1 MNRLLGVVALLL
13 ALSGLSYAASCDNI
27 AKCTIE
33 PAGAVTAGAQGWVFA
48 VTTVSATDSATV
60 GCTDTTAVVAGATT
74 SMTVLVSPQGAPL
87 GAGAGNITWA
97 GYATAGNVVVRL
109 CTTVAVTA
117 AATVYNVVVLN

>member
-1 MNRLLGVVALLL
+1 
-13 ALSGLSYAASCDNI
+13 
-27 AKCTIE
+27 
-33 PAGAVTAGAQGWVFA
+33 

-60 GCTDTTAVVAGATT
+60 GCTDTTAAVTGVTT
-74 SMTVLVSPQGAPL
+74 AMTVLVSPQGAPL